1 MQLKVVWSLSLQTG
15 SEGPALI
22 SNAASRFPM
31 FRVPR
36 SWHTV
41 VCIPIDVNFELSAC
55 ALRRP
60 HAGIYCCFES
70 VQRHVCDDG
79 RDDTPLRSSRLGRKQ
94 GSFIDKS
101 GLEPSP
107 QDHLIHRY
115 MFEDPVM

>member
-41 VCIPIDVNFELSAC
+41 VCIPIDVDFELSAC

-70 VQRHVCDDG
+70 VQRHVCDDK
-79 RDDTPLRSSRLGRKQ
+79 RDYAAYDLAYFSLPRLNRSSSLRR
-94 GSFIDKS
+94 
-101 GLEPSP
+101 
-107 QDHLIHRY
+107 
-115 MFEDPVM
+115 

>member
-41 VCIPIDVNFELSAC
+41 IGIADRKVNLPPRLAIAAAC
-55 ALRRP
+55 TQRR
-60 HAGIYCCFES
+60 
-70 VQRHVCDDG
+70 
-79 RDDTPLRSSRLGRKQ
+79 
-94 GSFIDKS
+94 
-101 GLEPSP
+101 
-107 QDHLIHRY
+107 RY
-115 MFEDPVM
+115 AVTCPVRA

>member
-41 VCIPIDVNFELSAC
+41 VRVTHHVHFQAC
-55 ALRRP
+55 PPCLRKLRRQP
-60 HAGIYCCFES
+60 GLET
-70 VQRHVCDDG
+70 VQCHVSQG
-79 RDDTPLRSSRLGRKQ
+79 RADNSPLRGTCLSREELVLIHESRL
-94 GSFIDKS
+94 
-101 GLEPSP
+101 EP
-107 QDHLIHRY
+107 LL
-115 MFEDPVM
+115 